1 MKIGQTTTPPEAA
14 PMQDMQRRL
23 GTEARFDSTLR
34 DLESAM
40 WPGSRA
46 GRQPTPRLPP
56 DRMASFQE
64 QAANSTLTPAALL
77 PMAVDEGSTSTPQQ
91 SNDPSRPGSA
101 TTTPYARTAYAMIEE
116 TPERFVSTA
125 TPSPAQNVE
134 ALEDMAEAAPR
145 HAAMRRQEAAEPMQA
160 RETVVTWIDG
170 AAGASLV
177 VRHDTHDS
185 EHAVAD
191 ALAQAR
197 RHGLSP
203 RRVTVNGVT
212 TEHPYHDEDTP

>member
-1 MKIGQTTTPPEAA
+1 MKIGQTTTSPDAA

-46 GRQPTPRLPP
+46 GRQPTPRLPA

-64 QAANSTLTPAALL
+64 QAVKPALAPAALS
-77 PMAVDEGSTSTPQQ
+77 PMAIDEGFTSAPPL
-91 SNDPSRPGSA
+91 SNDPTRPGST

-125 TPSPAQNVE
+125 MPSPAQSVE
-134 ALEDMAEAAPR
+134 ALEDMAEAAPQ
-145 HAAMRRQEAAEPMQA
+145 HAATRRQEAAEPMQA

-177 VRHDTHDS
+177 VRHDSNDS